1 MRNKALRSKSLRV
14 EWAPLTAFPAWCV
27 LLCSHSGDLL
37 FFCLRGLFVGVGA
50 WWRILLVLD
59 AFNLKCK
66 LALLPLCVSI
76 LWGMMRLPFW
86 KSLPLLSQWPHLH
99 PCALTHART
108 NTPLVLLRLWSTIAT
123 SPLAPCHV
131 HPRFMSA
138 FSLFYELFLTLA
150 HAPSVSGS
158 CTGTRPKP
166 YGRALMPLI
175 APPKESLHCCSP
187 SAPRRVGTDGQRI
200 PPASLGL
207 PGPGHMHMN
216 GAVHLHLLQPL
227 LHCPRSL

>member
-27 LLCSHSGDLL
+27 LLCSHSGHLL
-37 FFCLRGLFVGVGA
+37 FLWEAFLWGWEPGDESSWFWTHLIWSANLRCCRFA
-50 WWRILLVLD
+50 YQT
-59 AFNLKCK
+59 
-66 LALLPLCVSI
+66 

-86 KSLPLLSQWPHLH
+86 NALPLLSQWPHLH
-99 PCALTHART
+99 PCVLTHART
-108 NTPLVLLRLWSTIAT
+108 NTPLVLLRLWSAAAT

-131 HPRFMSA
+131 HPCFTSA

-166 YGRALMPLI
+166 YGSALMPLI

-187 SAPRRVGTDGQRI
+187 SASRRVGTDGQRI